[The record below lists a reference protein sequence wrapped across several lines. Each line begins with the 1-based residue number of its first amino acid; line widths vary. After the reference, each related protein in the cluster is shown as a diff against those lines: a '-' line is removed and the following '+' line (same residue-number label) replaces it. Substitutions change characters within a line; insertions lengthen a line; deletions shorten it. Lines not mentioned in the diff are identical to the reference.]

1 MANVYRYYE
10 ILELRPGASA
20 KAIKQAY
27 RRLVKQWHP
36 DRFAIAT
43 GTEQAEAEQRIK
55 AINEAYAYLK
65 DHRVSG
71 QPLGDEMAPRSK
83 VENEAEWYYI
93 KGVEKA
99 KQERYSDAIA
109 DFSQAIFLQPDY
121 LAAYKYRALVYAVT
135 GKDRRA
141 NADLRRVA
149 QLKKR
154 SQAPTP
160 SPTSAATGRP
170 RPPAVAWSCAGTL
183 RQHRA
188 GVTGLALSPDGRY
201 LVSSSDDATV
211 RMWQLSTGRSLRTLT
226 GHTGQVH
233 CVAVSPDGRWIASG
247 GSDRTVRLWNLQ
259 NGRLVRTLGGWFGG
273 HSQGVFAIAFHPD
286 RKRLVSGSADQT
298 VRLWAISSGK
308 ELRTLTGYSHTIN
321 AVAIS
326 PDGLTLVSSSL
337 EKSLKI
343 RQMGTG
349 RLLRA
354 LRQEYR
360 MTALLFNADGS
371 RLFIAGSDQ
380 QIRVWDVALGMVIQ
394 TYTGHTTPI
403 SALTLSSD
411 DQCLV
416 SGSEDGMIKV
426 WSVATGQAD
435 DTIHGHSDRITG
447 LVLSPDGNTLA
458 SSSLDHTIKLWWRS
472 GS

>member
-1 MANVYRYYE
+1 MANVYHYYE

-36 DRFAIAT
+36 DRFARAT
-43 GTEQAEAEQRIK
+43 GTEQDEAEQRIK
-55 AINEAYAYLK
+55 AINEAYEYLK
-65 DHRVSG
+65 EHRVSG
-71 QPLGDEMAPRSK
+71 QPLGEGAAPRSK
-83 VENEAEWYYI
+83 VEHEAEWYYI

-99 KQERYSDAIA
+99 KQERYSEAIA

-154 SQAPTP
+154 TQAPTP
-160 SPTSAATGRP
+160 TPTTTTTGRA
-170 RPPAVAWSCAGTL
+170 RPAVAWSCAGTL
-183 RQHRA
+183 RQHRG

-201 LVSSSDDATV
+201 LVSSSEDTTV
-211 RMWQLSTGRSLRTLT
+211 RIWQLSTGRSLRTLT
-226 GHTGQVH
+226 GHSGRVY
-233 CVAVSPDGRWIASG
+233 CVAVSPDGRWVASG
-247 GSDRTVRLWNLQ
+247 GNDRTIRLWNLQ
-259 NGRLVRTLGGWFGG
+259 NGRLIRTLGGWFGG
-273 HSQGVFAIAFHPD
+273 HTQGVLAIAFHPD

-308 ELRTLTGYSHTIN
+308 ELRTLTGYSQTVN

-360 MTALLFNADGS
+360 MTDLLFNADGS
-371 RLFIAGSDQ
+371 RLFIAGSDH
-380 QIRVWDVALGMVIQ
+380 QIRVWDVAMGMAIQ
-394 TYTGHTTPI
+394 TYTGHETPI
-403 SALTLSSD
+403 SALTLSAD
-411 DQCLV
+411 GQYLV
-416 SGSEDGMIKV
+416 SGSEDGMVKL

-435 DTIHGHSDRITG
+435 YTIHEHSDRITG